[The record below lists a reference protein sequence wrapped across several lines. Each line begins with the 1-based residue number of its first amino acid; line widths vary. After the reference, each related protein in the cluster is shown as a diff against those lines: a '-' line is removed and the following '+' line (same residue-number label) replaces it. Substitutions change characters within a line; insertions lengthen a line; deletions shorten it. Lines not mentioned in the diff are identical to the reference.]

1 MSILYKSQE
10 EQLIT
15 GHINQKVASCVQAVH
30 RSVRYMASTKI
41 YSCEME
47 IQDMH
52 KEQERKEAPW
62 VALLGKDSLFP
73 LPH

>member
-1 MSILYKSQE
+1 MSILYISQE

-15 GHINQKVASCVQAVH
+15 GHINQKVASCVQAMH
-30 RSVRYMASTKI
+30 RSVRYIASTDM

-62 VALLGKDSLFP
+62 VAFLGNDSLLS

>member
-1 MSILYKSQE
+1 MYVSQE

-15 GHINQKVASCVQAVH
+15 GHINQKVESCFQAMH
-30 RSVRYMASTKI
+30 GGMRYMASTDK
-41 YSCEME
+41 YSYEME
-47 IQDMH
+47 KDAH

-62 VALLGKDSLFP
+62 VLFLEKDSFFR